1 MKTTGERIKDIRLEL
16 GETLEEF
23 GDRFDTSK
31 VTVFNWEKGRNL
43 PNKSNLKKIAEIG
56 ETSVNE
62 LLSPYS
68 VGERIKDIR
77 LEKGMSKTEFGK
89 LFETTGS
96 LVNKWETNQ
105 VTPTEKRLKEIA
117 DIGGVS
123 IHELTYRKPIG
134 KKIRNIRKSLGYSQL
149 EFSKVVGVTKSAVA
163 NWENG
168 YNHPNND
175 RLKVIAGL
183 GNTTV
188 NQLLNSNPLSDYS
201 TDELLQELECRG
213 ISHETTNE

>member
-23 GDRFDTSK
+23 GERFNTSK

-43 PNKSNLKKIAEIG
+43 PNKFN
-56 ETSVNE
+56 
-62 LLSPYS
+62 
-68 VGERIKDIR
+68 
-77 LEKGMSKTEFGK
+77 
-89 LFETTGS
+89 
-96 LVNKWETNQ
+96 
-105 VTPTEKRLKEIA
+105 LKEIA
-117 DIGGVS
+117 ELGGVS
-123 IHELTYRKPIG
+123 VEELIYRKPIG
-134 KKIRNIRKSLGYSQL
+134 QKIKAIRKSLGYSQL
-149 EFSKVVGVTKSAVA
+149 EFSKVVGATKSAVA

-201 TDELLQELECRG
+201 TDELLQELKRRG
-213 ISHETTNE
+213 ISHEATNQ

>member
-117 DIGGVS
+117 EIGGVS

-134 KKIRNIRKSLGYSQL
+134 KKIKSIRKNLGYSQL
-149 EFSKVVGVTKSAVA
+149 EFSKVVGATKSAVA

-168 YNHPNND
+168 YNYPNND
-175 RLKVIAGL
+175 RLKEIAEL

-188 NQLLNSNPLSDYS
+188 FQLLNSNQLRDYS
-201 TDELLQELECRG
+201 TDELLQELESRG
-213 ISHETTNE
+213 VSYETTNK

>member
-1 MKTTGERIKDIRLEL
+1 MKTTGERIKDIRL
-16 GETLEEF
+16 G
-23 GDRFDTSK
+23 
-31 VTVFNWEKGRNL
+31 N
-43 PNKSNLKKIAEIG
+43 
-56 ETSVNE
+56 
-62 LLSPYS
+62 
-68 VGERIKDIR
+68 
-77 LEKGMSKTEFGK
+77 GMSKTEFGK

-117 DIGGVS
+117 EIGGVS

-149 EFSKVVGVTKSAVA
+149 EFSKVVGATKSAVA

-168 YNHPNND
+168 YNYPNND

-188 NQLLNSNPLSDYS
+188 FQLLNSNQLSDYS
-201 TDELLQELECRG
+201 TNELIQELEQRG
-213 ISHETTNE
+213 ISYETTDK

>member
-62 LLSPYS
+62 LLSTYS
-68 VGERIKDIR
+68 VGERIKRIR
-77 LEKGMSKTEFGK
+77 EELGISMSDFALLIDDK
-89 LFETTGS
+89 
-96 LVNKWETNQ
+96 
-105 VTPTEKRLKEIA
+105 A
-117 DIGGVS
+117 
-123 IHELTYRKPIG
+123 
-134 KKIRNIRKSLGYSQL
+134 KSG
-149 EFSKVVGVTKSAVA
+149 TVA
-163 NWENG
+163 NWETGKNL
-168 YNHPNND
+168 PNRK
-175 RLKVIAGL
+175 RLNKIAEL

-188 NQLLNSNPLSDYS
+188 NQLINSNPLSDYS
-201 TDELLQELECRG
+201 TDELLQELELRG
-213 ISHETTNE
+213 ISHETTNQ